1 VVQAHPGTGLSRDDS
16 RESLGRLGRLDA
28 AALLAV
34 FEAAVDSLIV
44 INERGV
50 IQALNSSAL
59 ANFGYAEEQLL
70 GESVAMLMPE
80 PDASRHHQYVE
91 AYRSTGERKILGIG
105 REVTGRRRDGTLFPM
120 HLSISEFE
128 SEGERLF
135 LGICHDITERRE
147 FTDRIS
153 AMARI
158 DALTGCA
165 NRSEGIR
172 FLDDLIAAPASAE
185 SGVALLFID
194 LDDFKEVND
203 NHGHNVGDLVLREA
217 ASRIDALVPEGGMLA
232 RMGGDEFLVVVP
244 LDGSSMAAVD
254 VAERIVRDV
263 AVPIPIDTRQ
273 LRLGACVGISH
284 YPRDAVNAEDLISL
298 ADIAMYDAKRGH
310 SSPVRLFDPLLKER
324 AERNYATL
332 SRLQQS
338 IEDGAFELHYQLQFD
353 VDTLEPT
360 GIEALVRW
368 QDPARGLVAPGE
380 WMDLALQWGL
390 TPAIGRWVVD
400 RACRDNA
407 RLIAD
412 GVLDVPV
419 AINICA
425 PFFAETDFVSV
436 ITGAMER
443 HGLPA
448 ERIELEVVE
457 SVAMKPTPV
466 LAANVEAIRATGISL
481 AMDDFGTGFSS
492 LQLLNRGTFSQLKVD
507 RSFVRRL
514 PGNPSDRT
522 IVRATIDLAR
532 SLGLTTVAEGVE
544 RKEQLDLLREMGCH
558 RAQGYWYARP
568 QPYDALVATIAD
580 LPALQSSRG
589 AAATV

>member
-1 VVQAHPGTGLSRDDS
+1 M
-16 RESLGRLGRLDA
+16 GRLDA
-28 AALLAV
+28 AALIAV

-44 INERGV
+44 IDERGV
-50 IQALNSSAL
+50 IQAMNTSAL
-59 ANFGYAEEQLL
+59 ENFGYVEEQLL
-70 GESVAMLMPE
+70 GEGIAMLMPE
-80 PDASRHHQYVE
+80 PDASRHDQYV
-91 AYRSTGERKILGIG
+91 AHYRATGERKILGIG
-105 REVTGRRRDGTLFPM
+105 REVTGRRSDGTTFPM
-120 HLSISEFE
+120 HLSISEFR
-128 SEGERLF
+128 SEGQRLF

-172 FLDDLIAAPASAE
+172 FLDDLIAAPDAAAE
-185 SGVALLFID
+185 GIALLFVD
-194 LDDFKEVND
+194 LDDFKQVND
-203 NHGHNVGDLVLREA
+203 NHGHSVGDIVLREA
-217 ASRIDALVPEGGMLA
+217 ASRIASLVPEGGMLA

-244 LDGSSMAAVD
+244 LEGALATASQ
-254 VAERIVRDV
+254 VAERIVHEV
-263 AVPIPIDTRQ
+263 AVPIPVESRH
-273 LRLGACVGISH
+273 LRLGACVGISR
-284 YPRDAVNAEDLISL
+284 YPRDADSAEELISL

-310 SSPVRLFDPLLKER
+310 RSPVRLFDPVLKQR

-332 SRLQQS
+332 SRLQQG

-353 VDTLEPT
+353 VMTLEPT

-368 QDPARGLVAPGE
+368 RDPVRGLVAPGE

-390 TPAIGRWVVD
+390 TPAIGRWVID

-407 RLIAD
+407 RLIAE

-425 PFFAETDFVSV
+425 PLFGERDFVDVVTS
-436 ITGAMER
+436 AMAT
-443 HGLPA
+443 HGLPVD
-448 ERIELEVVE
+448 RIELEVVE
-457 SVAMKPTPV
+457 SVAMTPTPV
-466 LAANVEAIRATGISL
+466 LAANVEAIRRAGISL

-507 RSFVRRL
+507 RSFVGRL
-514 PGNPSDRT
+514 PGTASDRT
-522 IVRATIDLAR
+522 IVSATIDLAR

-544 RKEQLDLLREMGCH
+544 EFEQLELLREMGCD

-568 QPYDALVATIAD
+568 QPYDALVAAVAE
-580 LPALQSSRG
+580 LPALIRSRG
-589 AAATV
+589 LTVAV